1 MRKAI
6 EEILSLAI
14 DHPLIALWLSLILL
28 LMLLLG
34 GLHVCRVLGRC
45 LIVVVREVKHE
56 LSALWDV
63 VRDLAK
69 EFSRWKSDP

>member
-1 MRKAI
+1 MRNAVEDVLK
-6 EEILSLAI
+6 LAA
-14 DHPLIALWLSLILL
+14 DHPLIAFWLSLILL

-45 LIVVVREVKHE
+45 LIVVIREVKHE
-56 LSALWDV
+56 LSGLWDV